1 MDISAGHM
9 FCGVGEG
16 NSVLG
21 PESFV
26 QQIGRCAR
34 RPGESG
40 DVYLVVGEEGE
51 TPKFAE
57 ALEEGAEI
65 SPETKRLINAMN
77 EAAERGACRKKRRV
91 PGPQACTVTS
101 TTMYRRTP
109 RFGSVVRW

>member
-1 MDISAGHM
+1 MEVGVDISAGHM

-57 ALEEGAEI
+57 VLEEGAEI

-77 EAAERGACRKKRRV
+77 EPPSAERAER
-91 PGPQACTVTS
+91 
-101 TTMYRRTP
+101 
-109 RFGSVVRW
+109 SVEYLHDEAL